1 MHVIKQPWRK
11 HRQRQNTPKYLMSEH
26 SQTNTQKNKRIKTIA
41 RREGGELLTELDETV
56 LDVLDRKSANIEPVK
71 VIDSD
76 IVFGDRCHDSS
87 LR

>member
-1 MHVIKQPWRK
+1 MGS
-11 HRQRQNTPKYLMSEH
+11 LE
-26 SQTNTQKNKRIKTIA
+26 
-41 RREGGELLTELDETV
+41 LTELDETV
-56 LDVLDRKSANIEPVK
+56 LDVLGRKSANIEPVK